1 MELRHLDALLAIDE
15 WGSFTAAADVLHTV
29 QSNVSDMVRQLES
42 ELGVALLVRNRRGAE
57 ATEFGAVV
65 LDRARRIRSEI
76 EALRQDISMLRGLE
90 AGHATLGVV
99 GTISRWLAPAVVAA
113 LEARAAGVHVLIH
126 EAASERLA
134 AEVAE
139 RQLAQAVVTEP
150 INDARLRVEHLLEE
164 DLVAL
169 VPRQLELGDGPVAF
183 EELARHR
190 MILPPLGNPLRAE
203 IDQAARAAGVEL
215 QVPVEVEGVRLIA
228 DFVAAGA
235 GITIVPAT
243 AAPAASEALRT
254 HAIAEM
260 PPRRLALVTARDG
273 YLSLADRTVR
283 SMVIALVRS
292 ISPGDAP
299 GAPGQP
305 VASIEDVPP
314 DGADGP
320 STTTSAGGDDD
331 GEGAAPARVN
341 RRAST

>member
-1 MELRHLDALLAIDE
+1 MELRHLDALLAIAE
-15 WGSFTAAADVLHTV
+15 EGSFTAAADALHTV

-42 ELGVALLVRNRRGAE
+42 ELGATLLVRNRRGAE
-57 ATEFGAVV
+57 PTEFGAVV

-76 EALRQDISMLRGLE
+76 EALREDISMLRGLE

-113 LEARAAGVHVLIH
+113 LETRAAGLHVLVH

-139 RQLAQAVVTEP
+139 RRLAQAVVTEP
-150 INDARLRVEHLLEE
+150 INDARLLVEHLLEE

-169 VPRQLELGDGPVAF
+169 APRRLDLGDGPVRF
-183 EELARHR
+183 EVLARYR
-190 MILPPLGNPLRAE
+190 MILPPRGNPLRAE
-203 IDQAARAAGVEL
+203 IDQAARAAGVDL

-235 GITIVPAT
+235 GITIVPGT
-243 AAPAASEALRT
+243 AAPTDSPTLRT
-254 HAIAEM
+254 LAIADM

-283 SMVIALVRS
+283 SMVLSLVRS
-292 ISPGDAP
+292 IANH
-299 GAPGQP
+299 P
-305 VASIEDVPP
+305 VASTDVARV
-314 DGADGP
+314 DGADDEP
-320 STTTSAGGDDD
+320 FAITNAGDRGR
-331 GEGAAPARVN
+331 GATPARVN
-341 RRAST
+341 QRAVK